1 MPFLRFMGTS
11 ISYYFTLDLIK
22 PFLYYQNMDTFTA
35 LAEPTRRNI
44 LEMLVAKNGISAGD
58 IYGKFKSSPPAISQ
72 HLKVLREA
80 KLVRVEKRAQQ
91 RIYYINPKPMKE
103 LEKWIKQF
111 AAVKETEF
119 QRLDKLLDRMKQEAS
134 DAPMLPFSDK

>member
-1 MPFLRFMGTS
+1 
-11 ISYYFTLDLIK
+11 
-22 PFLYYQNMDTFTA
+22 MDTFTA

-44 LEMLVAKNGISAGD
+44 LEMLARKNGIAAGD

-91 RIYYINPKPMKE
+91 RIYYINPEPMRE
-103 LEKWIKQF
+103 LEKWIHQF
-111 AAVKETEF
+111 AARMDNQF
-119 QRLDKLLDRMKQEAS
+119 QRLDQLLEIEKQRLSEAN
-134 DAPMLPFSDK
+134 KKEKK